1 MKEKPLIKVKD
12 IMNQNIITITE
23 QTSIVEAAKLMTKH
37 NIGFLP
43 ILNNDKLV
51 GVITDRDIIKNVI
64 NKEKDIY
71 AAVKIAMTTNTIT
84 VNKNDDISIAITK
97 MANNQIRRIIVID
110 KNRIVGIISISD
122 ISNNIHT
129 NIYLKDLMT
138 EILLEHSH
146 TPFLSLNSSIKI

>member
-23 QTSIVEAAKLMTKH
+23 QTSIVEAAKLMAKH

-122 ISNNIHT
+122 ISNNINT
-129 NIYLKDLMT
+129 NIYLADLMA
-138 EILLEHSH
+138 EILLENSSN
-146 TPFLSLNSSIKI
+146 PFLILNNKSKI

>member
-43 ILNNDKLV
+43 ILNSDKLV